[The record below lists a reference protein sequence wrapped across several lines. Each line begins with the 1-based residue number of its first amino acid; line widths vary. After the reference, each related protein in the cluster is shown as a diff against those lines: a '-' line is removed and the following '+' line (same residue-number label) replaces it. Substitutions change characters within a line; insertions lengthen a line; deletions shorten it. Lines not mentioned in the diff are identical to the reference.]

1 MDDIRENET
10 LSFGNILLRERKR
23 KNISLTEVA
32 ENIGKYKEKNKNNKE
47 KDDKEKKDKDDKEKF
62 YVTPSYLSR
71 LESGDKLNPS
81 FKLVCLM
88 TTRLSLDFKE
98 VLKSFG
104 YENLLSNIDK
114 NVNKIEDII
123 RLYNIKAPIDE
134 NEEEGKETYLSY
146 EEKESL
152 IRIIKKVFLY
162 GVCPAEAIVDYLGE
176 IIGELEHYRYKRSGE
191 MNRRFN
197 ISDITF
203 EVRFDKKIKNLANSK
218 GINEEQLF
226 DMVQGLDSKLI
237 NKQGDFFI
245 RNKDLNIIILC
256 KRVENVI
263 NIKSVSDDF
272 EEQ

>member
-10 LSFGNILLRERKR
+10 LSFGNILFRERK
-23 KNISLTEVA
+23 KINKPLKEIA
-32 ENIGKYKEKNKNNKE
+32 KMIGTYE
-47 KDDKEKKDKDDKEKF
+47 EKKPNKDEIEEKF

-88 TTRLSLDFKE
+88 TTQLSLDFKE

-104 YENLLSNIDK
+104 YENLLSNMDK

-123 RLYNIKAPIDE
+123 RLYNIKAPLDE
-134 NEEEGKETYLSY
+134 TEEEGKETYLSY

-152 IRIIKKVFLY
+152 IKIIKKVFVY
-162 GVCPAEAIVDYLGE
+162 GVCPAEATVDYLGE
-176 IIGELEHYRYKRSGE
+176 FIEELKHFRNKRKGEI
-191 MNRRFN
+191 NRTFN
-197 ISDITF
+197 ISDTTF
-203 EVRFDKKIKNLANSK
+203 EVRFDKNIKNLANSK

-256 KRVENVI
+256 KRVGDVI
-263 NIKSVSDDF
+263 EIKSVSDDF